1 MRRREFITLLGGV
14 VAASPLAVRAQQ
26 PAVPVVGFV
35 HLFSPDKVP
44 RSWVA
49 AFPQGLKEAGFT
61 EGQNVAVE
69 YHWAQGEADRY
80 SALVADLARRQVAVI
95 AATGG
100 EPCPQL
106 AEAITQTI
114 PIVFTANG
122 DPVQEGL
129 VASLHHPGG
138 NATGVTIFGA
148 PAAAKRM
155 QLLQDVVPN
164 LAIIGYL
171 TNPNNPNSKIELT
184 AVEAAARSLGKEI
197 LILQASSESEIEAA
211 FAKMGQ
217 QHGAA
222 LLSASDALFLTWRDK
237 IASLAAHYR
246 IPAIYYLR
254 EYAQAGGLMAYG
266 NNLTEVYRLVGVY
279 VGRILKGEKP
289 ADLPVVLSTK
299 YELVINL
306 KAAKVLGLTIPP
318 GVFSIADEVIE

>member
-155 QLLQDVVPN
+155 QLLQDCCVEPCDHRLSN
-164 LAIIGYL
+164 ESKQSKQQNR
-171 TNPNNPNSKIELT
+171 TNSCRGGCSFSRKRNTDPP
-184 AVEAAARSLGKEI
+184 
-197 LILQASSESEIEAA
+197 
-211 FAKMGQ
+211 GQ
-217 QHGAA
+217 QRERNRGCICKNGPAA
-222 LLSASDALFLTWRDK
+222 WRRASQ
-237 IASLAAHYR
+237 R
-246 IPAIYYLR
+246 I
-254 EYAQAGGLMAYG
+254 
-266 NNLTEVYRLVGVY
+266 
-279 VGRILKGEKP
+279 
-289 ADLPVVLSTK
+289 
-299 YELVINL
+299 
-306 KAAKVLGLTIPP
+306 
-318 GVFSIADEVIE
+318 